1 MGSICSIN
9 RNPNTWRM
17 WYPDKKLKEK
27 FGGESLVKIVYGT
40 FDDYPQ
46 SFEMEMYMRES
57 IYQKLISGEY
67 KVSSDSNIYKR
78 LIIEDSNGDE
88 VRAIADDFCY

>member
-46 SFEMEMYMRES
+46 SFEMEIYMR
-57 IYQKLISGEY
+57 
-67 KVSSDSNIYKR
+67 
-78 LIIEDSNGDE
+78 
-88 VRAIADDFCY
+88 